1 MKLSPLWVV
10 LFLWATSGVAYAAK
24 ECKFYNGDT
33 RQIMSPGTQPVITLL
48 PPVSEATIIAS
59 SIMMELTPQMTT
71 HCTAG
76 DDGENVW
83 QMTDNALL
91 TGYTSD
97 GKALFRTNIPG
108 IEYAIAMYP
117 TGQGVIGWFPTDAGA
132 YYLTGNSH
140 DNEDMLD
147 EKKWHARM
155 DIYQMPGFTK
165 VPAGISFISSVGG
178 PIGHVS
184 VGRTIG
190 TTEEDH
196 PRPLI
201 TISDMLFNIPIVE
214 PSCILT
220 APTTVD
226 LGTWFR
232 QDVEN
237 DKTTEVPFQITG
249 SCVGTVKVSVV
260 AKSANTTAD
269 KGLFTNAI
277 QSNSSI
283 TAAKGVAVK
292 ISSPAYSQ
300 LYADGAPEAIATG
313 VIAGAPVDTVN
324 ATYKAKLVR
333 TGSEA
338 VTSGVFGS
346 TVTFQV
352 TYE

>member
-1 MKLSPLWVV
+1 MKLSPLWTV
-10 LFLWATSGVAYAAK
+10 LLLWAASSAAYAAK

-33 RQIMSPGTQPVITLL
+33 RQIMSPGTQPVITLR
-48 PPVSEATIIAS
+48 PPVSEPTIIAS
-59 SIMMELTPQMTT
+59 NITMELTPQMTS
-71 HCTAG
+71 HCMVG
-76 DDGENVW
+76 DDGENIW
-83 QMTDNALL
+83 QMTDNTLL

-108 IEYAIAMYP
+108 IDYAIAMYP
-117 TGQGVIGWFPTDAGA
+117 TGQGVIGWFPTNAGS

-140 DNEDMLD
+140 DNEGMLD
-147 EKKWHARM
+147 GKTWHARM

-178 PIGHVS
+178 PIGHIS
-184 VGRTIG
+184 VGRTTG

-232 QDVEN
+232 KDVEN

-292 ISSPAYSQ
+292 ISSPLFSHM
-300 LYADGAPEAIATG
+300 YADSAPEVIATG
-313 VIAGAPVDTVN
+313 DIPGGPVNTVN

-333 TGSEA
+333 TESEA
-338 VTSGVFGS
+338 VTSGIFGS
-346 TVTFQV
+346 SVTFQV

>member
-1 MKLSPLWVV
+1 MKLSPLWTV
-10 LFLWATSGVAYAAK
+10 LLLWAASGAAHAAL

-33 RQIMSPGTQPVITLL
+33 REIMSPGTQPVIKLL
-48 PPVSEATIIAS
+48 PSVSEPTIIAS
-59 SIMMELTPQMTT
+59 NITMELTPQMTT

-83 QMTDNALL
+83 QMTDNSLL

-117 TGQGVIGWFPTDAGA
+117 SGQGVIAWFPTNAGA

-140 DNEDMLD
+140 DNEGMLD

-165 VPAGISFISSVGG
+165 VPDGISFISSVGG

-201 TISDMLFNIPIVE
+201 TISETLFNIPIVA
-214 PSCILT
+214 PSCNLT

-226 LGTWFR
+226 LGDWFR
-232 QDVEN
+232 GDVEN
-237 DKTTEVPFQITG
+237 DKTTETSFQIAG
-249 SCVGTVKVSVV
+249 SCVGTTKVSMVV
-260 AKSANTTAD
+260 KSSNTTAD

-277 QSNSSI
+277 KSNSSI
-283 TAAKGVAVK
+283 TAASGVGVK

-300 LYADGAPEAIATG
+300 VHADSAPEALATG
-313 VIAGAPVDTVN
+313 VNVGDPVNAVN
-324 ATYKAKLVR
+324 ATFKAKLVK

-338 VTSGVFGS
+338 VTSGIFGT